1 MLELQTFMR
10 EYQRVVQPAFGGR
23 VQFIGLQGSRA
34 RGEST
39 PESDID
45 VVLILDVVAFADLER
60 YRRAVAPLPH
70 RELLCGFVSGV
81 AELAGWSRPDLFQFY
96 YDTVPYY
103 GSLDTII
110 DRPTAEDARNAVLAG
125 ACNLYHGCAHGFLHT
140 HTVACLRE
148 LYKAA
153 VFVLQAKHC
162 AQTGVYLRTRAALA
176 EALTGRDLQVLRTA
190 TEIRTAPEAPEV
202 LKQAAALLLSWS
214 STLIAQ
220 FQA

>member
-1 MLELQTFMR
+1 MLELQAFMK
-10 EYQRVVQPAFGGR
+10 EYQRVVLSAFGGR

-45 VVLILDVVAFADLER
+45 VVLILDAVSLADLRR
-60 YRRAVAPLPH
+60 YRNAVAPLPH
-70 RELLCGFVSGV
+70 RELLCGFVSG
-81 AELAGWSRPDLFQFY
+81 ASELAGWSRPDLFQFY
-96 YDTVPYY
+96 YDTVPYF

-110 DRPTAEDARNAVLAG
+110 SAPTAADAKRAALTG
-125 ACNLYHGCAHGFLHT
+125 ACNLYHGCSHGYLHT

-153 VFVLQAKHC
+153 VFVLQAEHY

-176 EALTGRDLQVLRTA
+176 EALTGRELQVLQTA
-190 TEIRTAPEAPEV
+190 AQIRTAPETPQALE
-202 LKQAAALLLSWS
+202 QAASLLLSWS
-214 STLIAQ
+214 GSLIVQ